1 MRVCLQFLLRSV
13 SRKAAP
19 PSWDKQLWNDSGSM
33 TLDFGKIGRKAASVT
48 ALVFVPLLSG
58 CLFVQDTS
66 RMNPDVFVWETAP
79 VFQYHEGGT
88 VTRAPMPQTPGAISN
103 RAPDLY
109 RNSFQQQYGGPNQD
123 KTYAPMRTEGPNRE
137 GGQSLW
143 DLVPKYGP
151 QKENPLTWQQLMDEN
166 SRKGAALNRPA
177 PTRQVAGIPTSNPV
191 HRVIYGEMRDEDRTI
206 PAVPYQRV
214 NNRFLRQEV
223 NFQTNEKPG
232 TIIVDTKAH
241 FLYLVEGNGK
251 AIRYGVGL
259 GKGGYEWSGRG
270 KIQWKAKW
278 PRWTPPDEMVSRQP
292 ELASVSAKN
301 GGMGAGLNNPLGARA
316 LYIFKDGKD
325 TLFRVHGT
333 PDWQSVGKATSSGCV
348 RMFNQDVID
357 LYERV
362 PQGAE
367 IVVI

>member
-1 MRVCLQFLLRSV
+1 
-13 SRKAAP
+13 
-19 PSWDKQLWNDSGSM
+19 M

-48 ALVFVPLLSG
+48 ALVLMPLLSG
-58 CLFVQDTS
+58 CLFVTDTS

-79 VFQYHEGGT
+79 IFQYHEGGN

-109 RNSFQQQYGGPNQD
+109 RNSFQQQYGPPNQD
-123 KTYAPMRTEGPNRE
+123 KTYAPMRTEGPNRDA
-137 GGQSLW
+137 GPSFW
-143 DLVPKYGP
+143 DRFPTYGP
-151 QKENPLTWQQLMDEN
+151 PKSQPGSYQQSHGYGMPSSNPL
-166 SRKGAALNRPA
+166 
-177 PTRQVAGIPTSNPV
+177 
-191 HRVIYGEMRDEDRTI
+191 HRAVYGEIRDEDRLI
-206 PAVPYQRV
+206 PAIPYQRV

-223 NFQTNEKPG
+223 AYQTNEKPG
-232 TIIVDTKAH
+232 TIVVDTKAH

-278 PRWTPPDEMVSRQP
+278 PRWTPPDEMVTRQP
-292 ELASVSAKN
+292 ELASVSARN

-325 TLFRVHGT
+325 TLYRVHGT

-348 RMFNQDVID
+348 RLFNQDVID

>member
-1 MRVCLQFLLRSV
+1 
-13 SRKAAP
+13 
-19 PSWDKQLWNDSGSM
+19 M
-33 TLDFGKIGRKAASVT
+33 TLDFRRIGRRAASVT
-48 ALVFVPLLSG
+48 ALILMPLLSG
-58 CLFVQDTS
+58 CLFVTDTS

-79 VFQYHEGGT
+79 VFQYHEGGN

-123 KTYAPMRTEGPNRE
+123 KTYPPMRTEGPNH
-137 GGQSLW
+137 QSGPSFW
-143 DLVPKYGP
+143 DKFPTYGP
-151 QKENPLTWQQLMDEN
+151 QKRQPGSYEQSHGYGLPVSNPL
-166 SRKGAALNRPA
+166 
-177 PTRQVAGIPTSNPV
+177 
-191 HRVIYGEMRDEDRTI
+191 HRVIYGEIRDEDRLI

-223 NFQTNEKPG
+223 AYQTAEKPG
-232 TIIVDTKAH
+232 TIVVDTKAH

-259 GKGGYEWSGRG
+259 GKDGYDWSGRG

-278 PRWTPPDEMVSRQP
+278 PRWTPPDEMVTRQP

-333 PDWQSVGKATSSGCV
+333 PDWQSVGNATSSGCV